1 MSSVEWFGPGL
12 VISAIVAGVVCGV
25 VARLL
30 GTRPLVAWLLV
41 FSVGSIVAATL
52 TPIHDT
58 LETGAA
64 GVGTC
69 DLSRFGPA
77 HLADLRTLND
87 TSLNVLLFLP
97 LGAAIGFLPDR
108 RGKVAVAALAVAFP
122 FAIEGIQLV
131 ATSLHRGCQS
141 ADVADNL
148 TGLLLGFAVGQ
159 AVHLVTGF
167 VSPRE
172 RVPDRAPDHPAARD

>member
-1 MSSVEWFGPGL
+1 MSNVEWFGPGT
-12 VISAIVAGVVCGV
+12 VISAVLAGVVSGFV
-25 VARLL
+25 GRRL
-30 GTRPLVAWLLV
+30 GARPLVAWLVV
-41 FSVGSIVAATL
+41 FSLGTIFAATL
-52 TPIHDT
+52 TPIHGA
-58 LETGAA
+58 LETGSA

-77 HLADLRTLND
+77 RLADLRTLND

-108 RGKVAVAALAVAFP
+108 RRKVVVAAVAIGLP

-148 TGLLLGFAVGQ
+148 TGLLLGFAAGQ
-159 AVHLVTGF
+159 ALRLFAGLLVPSG
-167 VSPRE
+167 RM
-172 RVPDRAPDHPAARD
+172 PDAGRDRPAARD

>member
-1 MSSVEWFGPGL
+1 MSNVEWFGPGL
-12 VISAIVAGVVCGV
+12 GISAIIGGAICRLVAQ
-25 VARLL
+25 LL

-41 FSVGSIVAATL
+41 FSVGSILAATL

-77 HLADLRTLND
+77 RLADLRTLND

-97 LGAAIGFLPDR
+97 LGAAIGFLPE
-108 RGKVAVAALAVAFP
+108 RGRKAVVAAFAVALP
-122 FAIEGIQLV
+122 FAIEGIQLF
-131 ATSLHRGCQS
+131 ATTLHRGCQS

-148 TGLLLGFAVGQ
+148 TGLLLGFAAGQ
-159 AVHLVTGF
+159 AIHLVARLASRNEAIPDG
-167 VSPRE
+167 R
-172 RVPDRAPDHPAARD
+172 PDRPAARD

>member
-1 MSSVEWFGPGL
+1 VSNVEWFGPGV
-12 VISAIVAGVVCGV
+12 VISAIVGGAICGL

-77 HLADLRTLND
+77 RLDDLRTLND

-97 LGAAIGFLPDR
+97 LGAAVGFLPDR
-108 RGKVAVAALAVAFP
+108 GRKAVVAAFAVALP

-148 TGLLLGFAVGQ
+148 TGLLLGFAAGQ
-159 AVHLVTGF
+159 AIRLVAGLAVWRGAGMST
-167 VSPRE
+167 E
-172 RVPDRAPDHPAARD
+172 RR

>member
-1 MSSVEWFGPGL
+1 VSNVEWFGPGI
-12 VISAIVAGVVCGV
+12 VISAVLAGVVSGFV
-25 VARLL
+25 GGRL

-41 FSVGSIVAATL
+41 FSLGTIVAATL
-52 TPIHDT
+52 TPIHGA
-58 LETGAA
+58 LETGLA

-97 LGAAIGFLPDR
+97 LGAAIGFLPE
-108 RGKVAVAALAVAFP
+108 RGRKAAVAAGAIALP

-148 TGLLLGFAVGQ
+148 TGLLLGFAAGQ
-159 AVHLVTGF
+159 ALRLFARLLTP
-167 VSPRE
+167 SE
-172 RVPDRAPDHPAARD
+172 RIPDRRHDRPTARD

>member
-1 MSSVEWFGPGL
+1 VSNVEWFGPGI
-12 VISAIVAGVVCGV
+12 VISAILAGVVSGFV
-25 VARLL
+25 GRRV

-41 FSVGSIVAATL
+41 FSLGTIFAATL
-52 TPIHDT
+52 TPIHGA
-58 LETGAA
+58 LETGSA

-77 HLADLRTLND
+77 RLADLRTLND

-108 RGKVAVAALAVAFP
+108 RRKVAITAGAIALP
-122 FAIEGIQLV
+122 FAIEGVQLL

-148 TGLLLGFAVGQ
+148 TGLLLGFAAGQ
-159 AVHLVTGF
+159 ALRLFGGLVA
-167 VSPRE
+167 PRE
-172 RVPDRAPDHPAARD
+172 GAPDVRPDRPNGRD